1 MSFSNF
7 VSLFL
12 FLSIT
17 LPIID
22 SFVKL
27 RVHFCLAYLFTSLG
41 LRNPRFLSP
50 AYCLSTTLYL
60 LLRSCCQVSGILQ
73 IQDSIRRIFKAWCS
87 RSILDLV
94 LFLSR
99 VITLTILGWVEKVR
113 PITLIFSSFLE
124 WNEYTKYLGRSLRW
138 MKSTRAA
145 VNLRLFLVFML
156 WFCSWLLV
164 LCFDLNLISV

>member
-1 MSFSNF
+1 MSWCQFYYLDKCLLPMTLNSWFLADQQACLLVSPVYGAQCAGVIIAWLPVSFSNF

-99 VITLTILGWVEKVR
+99 VITLTILGLGLKVGM
-113 PITLIFSSFLE
+113 TQ
-124 WNEYTKYLGRSLRW
+124 T
-138 MKSTRAA
+138 
-145 VNLRLFLVFML
+145 
-156 WFCSWLLV
+156 
-164 LCFDLNLISV
+164 